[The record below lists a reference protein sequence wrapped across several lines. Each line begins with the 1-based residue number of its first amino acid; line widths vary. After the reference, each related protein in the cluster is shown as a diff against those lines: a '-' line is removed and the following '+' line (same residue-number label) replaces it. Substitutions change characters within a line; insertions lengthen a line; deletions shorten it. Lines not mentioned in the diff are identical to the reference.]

1 MKLYTKTGDDG
12 ETGLLGGVR
21 VAKDDARIE
30 AIGTV
35 DEFNC
40 CLGMLADSIRSS
52 KLNSKGDLLQFVS
65 QTQNVMFDVGA
76 TLAGIDTNQT
86 QQRDSIV
93 DGQITRTEDEIDRL
107 DNQVSELV
115 HFILPDGCSAA
126 TQSHFA
132 RAVCRRA
139 ERRLVTLYQLYS
151 PKEKSM
157 QDVEAQLQ
165 SILTLLNRL
174 GDWLFVVARVLNH
187 RSKIDDKIWT
197 SEGTT

>member
-30 AIGTV
+30 AIGTI

-40 CLGMLADSIRSS
+40 CLGILADSIQSS
-52 KLNSKGDLLQFVS
+52 NLNSTDDLLKFVS

-93 DGQITRTEDEIDRL
+93 AVQITRTENEIDRL
-107 DNQVSELV
+107 DEQVPELA
-115 HFILPDGCSAA
+115 HFILPGGCSASA
-126 TQSHFA
+126 QSHFA

-139 ERRLVTLYQLYS
+139 ERRLVTLSQLYS
-151 PKEKSM
+151 AKDKST
-157 QDVEAQLQ
+157 QHIETQLQ
-165 SILTLLNRL
+165 LILVLLNRL
-174 GDWLFVVARVLNH
+174 GDWLFVVARVLNY
-187 RSKIDDKIWT
+187 RSNVEDKIWS
-197 SEGTT
+197 SEETA